1 MKNSILVFA
10 ILLSALA
17 GTSQVW
23 HPVPSG
29 TNLKLNSVSFGS
41 ELVGY
46 IGAND
51 STLLKT
57 TDGGTTWNVHPTNG
71 IYFWS
76 NLPDITQVDFISAD
90 TGFAMIGFQN
100 YNGAMY
106 KTVDG
111 GDNWTAE
118 STSMCSPV
126 FCFNFDADNS
136 YVVGSS
142 CFGGK
147 TIDSKVNGVWQS
159 NTTYLSW
166 GNEYL
171 HTITFYDTLYGITSG
186 DSGMVHRTFDG
197 GNTWDTI
204 PTLSSEV
211 IWDLLFVDDSTIYA
225 AIDSSRNSLIFS
237 TDSGA
242 TWNEYI
248 NALPFFDPQWKALA
262 GIQNDGLVAVGDASL
277 PHTGAILWGNRN
289 AASWSFE
296 TAPQILND
304 VTAIT
309 DTLAITVGDS
319 GLIMRNI
326 GILNGVNEVPND
338 LRVNVFPNPAREH
351 FSVQIEVGQL
361 RTVTVYDVLGRAV
374 VEAEANFENISLAS
388 VRPGWYHVVVET
400 SEGRKVMPLLVQ

>member
-1 MKNSILVFA
+1 MKNHIFLLVSMLITLTGF
-10 ILLSALA
+10 
-17 GTSQVW
+17 TQVW
-23 HPVPSG
+23 QAVPSG

-57 TDGGTTWNVHPTNG
+57 IDGGSTWVEYPTNG
-71 IYFWS
+71 IYFWN
-76 NLPDITQVDFISAD
+76 NLPDIIQVDFISAD
-90 TGFAMIGFQN
+90 TGFAMIGHQS

-111 GDNWTAE
+111 GDNWTQE
-118 STSMCSPV
+118 STSMCSPI

-147 TIDSKVNGVWQS
+147 TIDKKTNGVWQNNS
-159 NTTYLSW
+159 TYLSW

-171 HTITFYDTLYGITSG
+171 RTVTFHDTLYGIAAG

-197 GNTWDTI
+197 GDTWDTI
-204 PTLSSEV
+204 PTISSEI

-225 AIDSSRNSLIFS
+225 VIDSSRNSLIFS

-248 NALPFFDPQWKALA
+248 NPLPFFDPQWKTLT
-262 GIQNDGLVAVGDASL
+262 GIQSNGLIAVGDASL
-277 PHTGAILWGNRN
+277 PHTGAILWRN
-289 AASWSFE
+289 NQALSWSLE
-296 TAPQILND
+296 STPQILND
-304 VTAIT
+304 VTAIN
-309 DTLAITVGDS
+309 DSLAITVGDS
-319 GLIMRNI
+319 GLIMRNG
-326 GILNGVNEVPND
+326 GIINSVDEV
-338 LRVNVFPNPAREH
+338 VSAIEVKVFPNPANQQ
-351 FSVQIEVGQL
+351 FSVALENGTL
-361 RTVTVYDVLGRAV
+361 LSVTVFDVLGREV
-374 VEAEANFENISLAS
+374 VQEESRFQQISLTT
-388 VRPGWYHVVVET
+388 VQPGLYHVVIET
-400 SEGRKVMPLLVQ
+400 TVGRKVMPLLVQ